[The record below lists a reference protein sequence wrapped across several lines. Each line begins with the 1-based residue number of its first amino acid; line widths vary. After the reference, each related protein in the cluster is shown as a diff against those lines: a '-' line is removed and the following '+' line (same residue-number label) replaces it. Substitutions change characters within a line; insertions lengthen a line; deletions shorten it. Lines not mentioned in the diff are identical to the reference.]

1 MGWSEK
7 HIPHKPQ
14 GGNCKHGSNP
24 KQDQPRH
31 PPAWRS
37 QGHKRCKRHDGCV
50 NGGLFF
56 LFHGRRIVSDK
67 SIEIKIT
74 ADGRQARQGLKDTS
88 QALEQVQDSAQGA
101 GAAQKEA
108 GSVAQEMG
116 QKAQAGAQGVDAAAQ
131 ALEQVQDSAQGAGAA
146 QKEAGSAAQEMGQK
160 TQAGVQQAA
169 VATSEAEKA
178 AASAAQ
184 ASTALTLAT
193 QGVASANRAAKTAAL
208 ELSAAVSQYGATS
221 AEAEKAGQANRQA
234 QEALAG
240 AMKTKVVAANAAAQA
255 NKKLKQALDEVRG
268 SARAGARGLDDA
280 AQALDEVQDNAKEAG
295 AAQKSV
301 GNTAQE
307 MGKKAQAG
315 ARQAAQGAGLVQ
327 QSTHRIRD
335 GVESISTQLDKAQAK
350 LMGFLGIQ
358 MGADAVKDV
367 IGLADAYKN
376 LQSRIG
382 LVAGEGGHLAKTMDD
397 VQAVALRTHS
407 ALEGTGVLFTRIAQA
422 GKDAGLSLEQATEQS
437 LALTESI
444 NQAVAISGA
453 GAAASDAA
461 ITQLIQGLQSGVL
474 RGEEFNSVMEQAPR
488 LARALAD
495 GLGVTTGE
503 LRKLAESGAL
513 TTDVVIK
520 SLQSQ
525 GQALEAEFGKLPL
538 TVGRAMTDVQ
548 TAFMRYVA
556 DVDEANGVTEK
567 MASTIGFVG
576 EHLEAL
582 ADTLTMAGKGWLA
595 FKAYNMAQAWLDKAK
610 AIKVAKAA
618 VQDET
623 LATQANT
630 QGKAAN
636 TAAAKAQATAAAAST
651 TATDANTAATVANTA
666 AIAASTAAQA
676 ANAMERA
683 GITGFLGASTKATQA
698 STAAITANTTAKAA
712 STRVSGLLGGAI
724 SATAGAAR
732 GLMGV
737 LGGPLGL
744 AITVATFG
752 SEIKKGIGAV
762 VEWGAGFTAAG
773 RQMKA
778 STAALAEMERQEKI
792 NAELRRQQAREDAA
806 RAAATELAIAR
817 QFGLSKAA
825 QAATAEFTKLT
836 KEGKTAAQAVA
847 DIAKGFDTT
856 SQQGLRDFGAILNKL
871 AADGKLTA
879 EQLKAAWGQILKGED
894 LQLFQMQARQAF
906 AGTAQE
912 AQIMAQIAEATLTQ
926 ALQRTGLSLGVL
938 TGGMGEAAR
947 SAINDVQTIANSL
960 DALAQQGVD
969 TGVALTASI
978 GKAIDTAD
986 SQKAIEAVRGQI
998 EGLRTQLGDTI
1009 TDGLLQQTEQKAK
1022 DLKKAL
1028 DDATPGIQSAEE
1040 AMRKLGITS
1049 SEAAIQSRAAFE
1061 MIRDSGT
1068 ASASDIRQAF
1078 GIAAQAAIAAAD
1090 GQIPSWVR
1098 SQAAANGY
1106 RIEIDKAGNQIL
1118 VLAEHLR
1125 RVGDTNRNVTG
1136 NMAGDWQNL
1145 GNVVQR
1151 VQQQI
1156 QQTPPAPK
1164 PPPKIGTD
1172 GEEIKDKVSAAK
1184 GGGSFSAL
1192 AYQQNAKDVHELDAW
1207 WEEWNAEYQR
1217 KNAKY
1222 GGTSLSL
1229 SKVWYETQKAQYKNA
1244 RRDIEMRERI
1254 QQNAE
1259 ARRGAA
1265 APAPVQHAAQSGGA
1279 TYVSNYTIP
1288 WSGQTVQAQFKDA
1301 GSQQA
1306 VEQLLRELA
1315 QAKGV
1320 AS

>member
-1 MGWSEK
+1 MATDMRIGLTIEAQAEGAEKIAKLESDLKELGNSADAASPEFAALTKEVQELARQAQAIQGFTQLKQASEQTAAK
-7 HIPHKPQ
+7 LTEMQKATRQ
-14 GGNCKHGSNP
+14 AALALKE
-24 KQDQPRH
+24 KQQ
-31 PPAWRS
+31 AS
-37 QGHKRCKRHDGCV
+37 VAAAGAEQAAAAQ
-50 NGGLFF
+50 L
-56 LFHGRRIVSDK
+56 
-67 SIEIKIT
+67 
-74 ADGRQARQGLKDTS
+74 AQARQQQEQMRASVKTLKQELD
-88 QALEQVQDSAQGA
+88 AFGKAARA
-101 GAAQKEA
+101 G
-108 GSVAQEMG
+108 GDHAQEMALQLALGKAKMQTLETQAKASAQQVQALGAAHKSSSAALNTANAEVSKAQQQFDRLRQSTRAVG
-116 QKAQAGAQGVDAAAQ
+116 QSLQEQQQSVQRARDGLAEVGLSAGNLAQGQAQVNKSTRVAEASFAALGNAAKGASAAQTGAGHTAEQMGRKAQAGAQ
-131 ALEQVQDSAQGAGAA
+131 
-146 QKEAGSAAQEMGQK
+146 
-160 TQAGVQQAA
+160 
-169 VATSEAEKA
+169 
-178 AASAAQ
+178 
-184 ASTALTLAT
+184 
-193 QGVASANRAAKTAAL
+193 
-208 ELSAAVSQYGATS
+208 
-221 AEAEKAGQANRQA
+221 
-234 QEALAG
+234 
-240 AMKTKVVAANAAAQA
+240 
-255 NKKLKQALDEVRG
+255 
-268 SARAGARGLDDA
+268 
-280 AQALDEVQDNAKEAG
+280 
-295 AAQKSV
+295 
-301 GNTAQE
+301 
-307 MGKKAQAG
+307 
-315 ARQAAQGAGLVQ
+315 QAAQGAGLVQ
-327 QSTHRIRD
+327 QSTHKIRD
-335 GVESISTQLDKAQAK
+335 GVESISTQLDKAQAQ
-350 LMGFLGIQ
+350 LLGFLGIQ
-358 MGADAVKDV
+358 MGAGAVKDV

-382 LVAGEGGHLAKTMDD
+382 LVAGEGEHLARTMDD

-407 ALEGTGVLFTRIAQA
+407 ALESTGVLFTRLAQA
-422 GKDAGLSLEQATEQS
+422 GKDAGLGLEQATEQS

-538 TVGRAMTDVQ
+538 TVGRAVTDVQ

-567 MASTIGFVG
+567 MAAAVGFVG

-582 ADTLTMAGKGWLA
+582 AGTLTMAGKGWLA
-595 FKAYNMAQAWLDKAK
+595 FKAYNMARTWLDKAK
-610 AIKVAKAA
+610 AI
-618 VQDET
+618 
-623 LATQANT
+623 
-630 QGKAAN
+630 
-636 TAAAKAQATAAAAST
+636 AAAKLAVQEEVAATTAST
-651 TATDANTAATVANTA
+651 TATGANTAATVANTEAKA
-666 AIAASTAAQA
+666 ANAAAAGALAAATTASTAATAAGTAAQA
-676 ANAMERA
+676 ANATELL

-698 STAAITANTTAKAA
+698 STAAITASTTAKAA
-712 STRVSGLLGGAI
+712 ATRVLGLMSGAI

-744 AITVATFG
+744 AITMATFG

-778 STAALAEMERQEKI
+778 STAALAQMERQEKI

-806 RAAATELAIAR
+806 RAAATELAIAK

-856 SQQGLRDFGAILNKL
+856 SQQGLRDFGAVLNKL

-879 EQLKAAWGQILKGED
+879 EQLKAAWGQILKSED

-912 AQIMAQIAEATLTQ
+912 AQIMAQITEATLTQ
-926 ALQRTGLSLGVL
+926 ALQRTGISMGVL

-947 SAINDVQTIANSL
+947 SAINDVQTIAGSL
-960 DALAQQGVD
+960 DLLAQQGVD
-969 TGVALTASI
+969 TSTALTASI

-998 EGLRTQLGDTI
+998 ELLRGTLGDKI
-1009 TDGLLQQTEQKAK
+1009 TDGLLQQAEQKAN
-1022 DLKKAL
+1022 DLKKAM
-1028 DDATPGIQSAEE
+1028 DDATPGIQSVEE
-1040 AMRKLGITS
+1040 AMRRLGVTS
-1049 SEAAIQSRAAFE
+1049 DAALKETAKKSREAYDE
-1061 MIRDSGT
+1061 IRTSGT
-1068 ASASDIRQAF
+1068 ASARELGEAF
-1078 GIAAQAAIAAAD
+1078 RAAAQTAIDAAGGVVPA
-1090 GQIPSWVR
+1090 WVR
-1098 SQAAANGY
+1098 AEAGMRGY
-1106 RIEIDKAGNQIL
+1106 KIEIDSTGRQIL
-1118 VLAEHLR
+1118 RLASDLR
-1125 RVGDTNRNVTG
+1125 NLGDTNRDVTG
-1136 NMAGDWQNL
+1136 GMGADWQRL
-1145 GNVVQR
+1145 GNQVQR

-1172 GEEIKDKVSAAK
+1172 GNEIVDKVSAAK

-1207 WEEWNAEYQR
+1207 WEEWSADYAR

-1222 GGTSLSL
+1222 GGTSQSL
-1229 SKVWYETQKAQYKNA
+1229 NRVWFETQKAQYKNA

-1259 ARRGAA
+1259 ARRSAA
-1265 APAPVQHAAQSGGA
+1265 APAAASVPAPVQQATQPGGA
-1279 TYVSNYTIP
+1279 TYISNITLP
-1288 WSGQTVQAQFKDA
+1288 GGAARQVRFTDA
-1301 GSQQA
+1301 ASQSD
-1306 VEQLLRELA
+1306 VEAILRGLA